1 MEIWKVFGHYFF
13 KISFY
18 PFLTPPLLGFLLHV
32 CCYWCCS
39 RELWCSVYFL
49 KSFFSVLHIGKFLL
63 NCIQVHWFFHHFWSF
78 IESLWQFFSL
88 QLQVC
93 MYVCMHALCMY
104 VYSRYACMYACMHYV
119 CMCVCSRYAGMYV
132 CLYVCMYVVC
142 THSIWKFLVQGLN
155 LLHSSDLSHFSDNT
169 GSLTCCAARELLDFI
184 FLK

>member
-32 CCYWCCS
+32 CFYWCCS

-88 QLQVC
+88 QLFYFSVPGMHVCMYACIMYVCIFQVC

-104 VYSRYACMYACMHYV
+104 VCVFQVCMHV
-119 CMCVCSRYAGMYV
+119 CMF
-132 CLYVCMYVVC
+132 VCMYVCMLSVP
-142 THSIWKFLVQGLN
+142 IAYG
-155 LLHSSDLSHFSDNT
+155 SSLSRDW
-169 GSLTCCAARELLDFI
+169 TCSTAVTWATSVTTLDP
-184 FLK
+184 